1 MEERKL
7 NAYKI
12 TFDVD
17 RYCIKYI
24 RDDMPK
30 GYIGKTNKWAKD
42 SSTALKYLL
51 KKKPEKSGVCVF
63 KRGGT
68 GKIVSIEKSNDTN
81 D

>member
-1 MEERKL
+1 
-7 NAYKI
+7 
-12 TFDVD
+12 
-17 RYCIKYI
+17 
-24 RDDMPK
+24 MPK

-51 KKKPEKSGVCVF
+51 KKKPEKSGICVF